1 MKKQETNQIKSTL
14 LVMKF
19 SETHSLWGG
28 TNWNENI
35 EMCKAMQ
42 NKGYTIPV
50 QSPNNSR
57 VRVAKLTEA
66 GIRYLNEQ

>member
-1 MKKQETNQIKSTL
+1 MTAQETDQVKSAL

-19 SETHSLWGG
+19 SEYHSLLGG

-42 NKGYTIPV
+42 NKGYAIPV

-57 VRVAKLTEA
+57 VRVAKITELGNRIIA
-66 GIRYLNEQ
+66 